1 MTSVAMSEHRGMAS
15 GVFGSAGRAPRLAV
29 VSMAQFLI
37 ALDYSIM
44 YVALPSITRDLRF
57 AAGRFEGLGR

>member
-1 MTSVAMSEHRGMAS
+1 MAWLQ
-15 GVFGSAGRAPRLAV
+15 GFRIGGRAPRLAV

>member
-15 GVFGSAGRAPRLAV
+15 GVSDRRPGAALAV